1 MKEQVLH
8 IFFVISQRLLKNFS
22 SQGRK
27 SDQSIH
33 KLNLNYVIIQIMTN
47 SSNRLNYDKFHMP
60 LLNEK
65 IISKKNIHSF
75 YKRNDKHNSF
85 NVKRISCVYRPYQH
99 LFWGHHENRLIQSKD
114 VFVRSTGTITLLS
127 SANQYIPIE
136 CKDRLKALL
145 SKDYWNISGQ
155 DRWNYR

>member
-8 IFFVISQRLLKNFS
+8 IFFVIWQRLLKNFS

-75 YKRNDKHNSF
+75 YKRNDNQQKEYSF
-85 NVKRISCVYRPYQH
+85 
-99 LFWGHHENRLIQSKD
+99 
-114 VFVRSTGTITLLS
+114 LL
-127 SANQYIPIE
+127 
-136 CKDRLKALL
+136 
-145 SKDYWNISGQ
+145 
-155 DRWNYR
+155 